1 MMYSPAEMAKIA
13 LDGAVYKALKKP
25 LYAFISAILAGAF
38 IAIAFVFYT
47 TVKTGAADVPW
58 GIANLLGGI
67 VFSLGLMLCVVFG
80 TDLFTSTTLTVIAKV
95 SDRIS
100 FSQMFKNWGV
110 VYVGNLVGGLIIVML
125 MWGAGQYMADHG
137 QWGLTILKVSQH
149 KLHHTWIEAF
159 SLGIMC
165 NIMVCAGVWMSYAG
179 KSLTDKT
186 LILILPIAMFVA
198 SGFEHCV
205 ANMFMV
211 PMGILIQH
219 CASPEFWTAIGV
231 DPAQFADLT
240 LGHFIGNN
248 LIPVTLGNIV
258 GGSFCMGLV
267 QWFLHIRKH

>member
-47 TVKTGAADVPW
+47 TVKTGAADMPW
-58 GIANLLGGI
+58 GVANLLGGI
-67 VFSLGLMLCVVFG
+67 VFSLGLMLVVVFG
-80 TDLFTSTTLTVIAKV
+80 VDLFTSTTLTVIAKAEN
-95 SDRIS
+95 RIS
-100 FSQMFKNWGV
+100 YTQMFKNWGI
-110 VYVGNLVGGLIIVML
+110 VYLGNLVGGLTIVAL
-125 MWGAGQYMADHG
+125 MWLSAQYMADNG

-149 KLHHTWIEAF
+149 KLHHSWVEAF
-159 SLGIMC
+159 TLGILC

-179 KSLTDKT
+179 KSLTDRT

-211 PMGILIQH
+211 PMGILIQNGT
-219 CASPEFWTAIGV
+219 SPEFWSSINI
-231 DPAQFADLT
+231 DPSVFADLT
-240 LGHFIGNN
+240 IGHFITNN

-258 GGSFCMGLV
+258 GGAFFMGLI